1 MIQAD
6 AFPDWGP
13 VAKETAEKLELWRK
27 AIPPETMHT
36 TSTAWEVSDQTLAE
50 LYLIWYMTGVLDM
63 IREVDEGLHMIL
75 TDVMEEFLEEKG
87 LAVAS

>member
-1 MIQAD
+1 
-6 AFPDWGP
+6 
-13 VAKETAEKLELWRK
+13 
-27 AIPPETMHT
+27 MHT